1 MATVLMESDVDAQPT
16 SPPLLKPAFVSGLA
30 VAVPTRQVSN
40 HELAARFDDLTAEG
54 IESRTGI
61 QQRYYAAEG
70 QRTSELAVDASRA
83 ALERARVRP
92 DDLDLI
98 LLATAT
104 PDQLMPATACRVQH
118 LLGARHAAAMD
129 VAAACSGFVYA
140 MCVGQQFIAS
150 GQARS
155 VLVIGA
161 EVMSRIVD
169 PTDRQCAVLFGDGAG
184 ACVLTASEGPF
195 RLGRFWTKTYGDQY
209 GLLTREGG
217 TDCAAAAGALESSP
231 SFLRMDGRRVFRA
244 AVEGFS
250 EAIRQTAKI
259 NQLDPQELTWI
270 VPHQANA
277 RIFAEVATRT
287 QLPLDRFWLNLQRYG
302 NTGAASIPLALAEL
316 EQTVGV
322 TPGERLA
329 LVAVGAGLTVGGV
342 ALFVE

>member
-1 MATVLMESDVDAQPT
+1 MATALMESDVDVQPRCL
-16 SPPLLKPAFVSGLA
+16 PLLKPAFVSGLGA
-30 VAVPTRQVSN
+30 AVPTRRVGN
-40 HELAARFDDLTAEG
+40 DELAARFEDLTADG
-54 IESRTGI
+54 IETRTGI
-61 QQRYYAAEG
+61 QQRYHAAEG

-83 ALERARVRP
+83 ALERAGVRP

-104 PDQLMPATACRVQH
+104 PDQLMPATACRVQD
-118 LLGARHAAAMD
+118 LLGARHASAMD

-140 MCVGQQFIAS
+140 LCVGQQFIAT

-184 ACVLTASEGPF
+184 ACVLTAAEGPC
-195 RLGRFWTKTYGDQY
+195 RLGRFWTKTYGEQY
-209 GLLTREGG
+209 GLLTRNGG
-217 TDCAAAAGALESSP
+217 TDTSTTADALEARQA
-231 SFLRMDGRRVFRA
+231 FMRMDGRRVFRA

-250 EAIRQTAKI
+250 EAIRQTAEV
-259 NQLDPQELTWI
+259 NDLAPADFNWI

-277 RIFAEVATRT
+277 RIFAEVAART
-287 QLPLDRFWLNLQRYG
+287 HLPADRFWLNLQRYG

-316 EQTVGV
+316 EQTVGA

-342 ALFVE
+342 ALFAE

>member
-1 MATVLMESDVDAQPT
+1 MATALMESNVDVQPRCL
-16 SPPLLKPAFVSGLA
+16 PLLKRAFVSGLGT
-30 VAVPTRQVSN
+30 AVPTRQVGN

-54 IESRTGI
+54 IETRTGI

-140 MCVGQQFIAS
+140 LCVGQQFIAS

-155 VLVIGA
+155 VLVVGA

-184 ACVLTASEGPF
+184 ACVLTATEGSY
-195 RLGRFWTKTYGDQY
+195 RLGRFWTKTYGEHYD
-209 GLLTREGG
+209 LLMRQGG
-217 TDCAAAAGALESSP
+217 TDGLAAAGGLETSQP
-231 SFLRMDGRRVFRA
+231 FMRMDGRRVFRA

-250 EAIRQTAKI
+250 EAIRQTAEV
-259 NQLDPQELTWI
+259 NDLEPAEFNWI

-277 RIFAEVATRT
+277 RIFAEVAART
-287 QLPLDRFWLNLQRYG
+287 QLPADRFWLNLRRYG

-316 EQTVGV
+316 EQTIGV

-329 LVAVGAGLTVGGV
+329 MVAVGAGLTVGGV
-342 ALFVE
+342 ALFAE